1 MASATEAK
9 QGAADAGPQDARHI
23 QLPAALDYAAAEDLH
38 AQLVAARDVP
48 VVVLDAAGVTAMSTA
63 AVLVILGFL
72 KARAEISP
80 PAVVHD
86 PAGPFVDAFSQ
97 LGLFASL
104 MRMEFRT

>member
-9 QGAADAGPQDARHI
+9 QGEAEAGPQDERHI
-23 QLPAALDYAAAEDLH
+23 RLPAALDYAAAEDLH